1 MTASEIAKA
10 TGIATAT
17 ASAMLTRMVKTGEL
31 AKAQRGYRLPQ

>member
-17 ASAMLTRMVKTGEL
+17 VSTMLTKMVKTGEL
-31 AKAQRGYRLPQ
+31 TKAQRGYRLPQ